1 MATNDS
7 VLLVEDDGDTRE
19 MMALWLRGEGYR
31 VQEARDGQEA
41 LKALELEIPCA
52 MVVDLH
58 MPVMDGAE
66 LRRRQLLCA
75 EFASI
80 PFILVSASSDSK
92 RIGRELHVADIIPKP
107 FDAERLLAV
116 LANHCLCHDALQSN

>member
-1 MATNDS
+1 MPTSDS

-19 MMALWLRGEGYR
+19 MMAAWLRGEGYR
-31 VQEARDGQEA
+31 VQEACDGQEA
-41 LKALELEIPCA
+41 LKALDLEIPCA

-66 LRRRQLLCA
+66 LRRRQLRSA
-75 EFASI
+75 AFAGV
-80 PFILVSASSDSK
+80 PFILVSASSESA

-116 LANHCLCHDALQSN
+116 LATHCQCHPVLQSK